1 MSNAAEISLNPLLL
15 IFGKFAWKMGLSKT
29 IREVKESIKIM
40 RTISKRI
47 LKQRTEEVLVSTKK

>member
-29 IREVKESIKIM
+29 IREVKESINIM